1 MNATFNLKRFFLLEQ
16 YKKQETGLHLLWSA
30 GIVLG
35 ICLLCIMY
43 DINKGGSYYS
53 VQTQGSEL
61 SRYTLWF
68 LCLAPCL
75 LETGITKHNS
85 TLYLLLPASAF
96 EKYLHLWIKY
106 LIVLPLFCILLIL
119 LIKGALTL
127 TGISYLQHFSA
138 SIHFDIIHKDQML
151 VYSLLQGIFFTGCFA
166 YKQRLLIKS
175 FAVFCLCILVSL
187 GIIGLLAS
195 WAFPSENIHG
205 YWMANIAAY
214 PIYNFPVSPR
224 AEAIIAFCNYA
235 TPVVFLLGSWISS
248 YFLLKEKQL

>member
-35 ICLLCIMY
+35 ISILCMMY

-53 VQTQGSEL
+53 GATQGSDL
-61 SRYTLWF
+61 SRYALWF
-68 LCLAPCL
+68 LCVAPCL

-85 TLYLLLPASAF
+85 TLYLLLPVSAF

-106 LIVLPLFCILLIL
+106 LLILPLFCILLIL
-119 LIKGALTL
+119 FIKGVLTL

-138 SIHFDIIHKDQML
+138 SINFDIIHKSQML
-151 VYSLLQGIFFTGCFA
+151 TYSLLQGIFFTGCFA
-166 YKQRLLIKS
+166 YKQKMLIKS
-175 FAVFCLCILVSL
+175 FAVFCLFIMVCL
-187 GIIGLLAS
+187 GIIALLAS
-195 WAFPSENIHG
+195 WVFPSENVHG
-205 YWMANIAAY
+205 YWMSNIAAY
-214 PIYNFPVSPR
+214 PIYNFPISSG
-224 AEAIIAFCNYA
+224 AEAVIVFCNYA
-235 TPVVFLLGSWISS
+235 TPVAFLIGSWISS